1 MSLNI
6 VILENI
12 KAYQALERKQELI
25 ASGLKIE
32 VDFIWKYVPSNS
44 LDVSYAVFTFTDPSV
59 CTFYT
64 LLWK

>member
-1 MSLNI
+1 MSLNM
-6 VILENI
+6 VILENL
-12 KAYQALERKQELI
+12 KAHQALARKQELVD
-25 ASGLKIE
+25 SGLKID